1 MLQES
6 TAFKSG
12 SPHQD
17 KPTKKSNHPI
27 WDAFAIR
34 DFPTLSDTSA
44 YPSGVYH
51 KLEVRAEYRASIG
64 QGIGKGVVRKRRVLV
79 VDDEETIGIG
89 ISEIL
94 KDTGF
99 DAAYVINGKDAIETV
114 RKSPF
119 DLIFMDMIMPGMNGL
134 DTYREIRKITPQAN
148 VVLFTGYFRDAEE
161 VIVQGVKEGMIDEF
175 IRKPYF
181 AEEII
186 KSARK
191 YA

>member
-1 MLQES
+1 MQ
-6 TAFKSG
+6 
-12 SPHQD
+12 
-17 KPTKKSNHPI
+17 
-27 WDAFAIR
+27 
-34 DFPTLSDTSA
+34 
-44 YPSGVYH
+44 
-51 KLEVRAEYRASIG
+51 SIG
-64 QGIGKGVVRKRRVLV
+64 QSIVKGIVRKRRVLV
-79 VDDEETIGIG
+79 VDDEETIGVG

-114 RKSPF
+114 KKSPF

-134 DTYREIRKITPQAN
+134 DTYREIRKITPQAK

>member
-1 MLQES
+1 MQS
-6 TAFKSG
+6 IG
-12 SPHQD
+12 Q
-17 KPTKKSNHPI
+17 
-27 WDAFAIR
+27 
-34 DFPTLSDTSA
+34 
-44 YPSGVYH
+44 
-51 KLEVRAEYRASIG
+51 SIG

>member
-1 MLQES
+1 MQS
-6 TAFKSG
+6 
-12 SPHQD
+12 
-17 KPTKKSNHPI
+17 
-27 WDAFAIR
+27 
-34 DFPTLSDTSA
+34 
-44 YPSGVYH
+44 
-51 KLEVRAEYRASIG
+51 
-64 QGIGKGVVRKRRVLV
+64 IGKGIVRKRRVLV
-79 VDDEETIGIG
+79 VDDEETIGVG

-99 DAAYVINGKDAIETV
+99 DAAYVSNGKDAIETV
-114 RKSPF
+114 KKSPF

-134 DTYREIRKITPQAN
+134 DTYREIRKITPQAR